1 MKILSHIVGVDTIGL
16 DYCTETQVKKAS
28 NFPDYYYF
36 QYDFMQKMENDH
48 NWRAMLIKDNIGD
61 WAICVGEWKG
71 MQRGISKGRR
81 SVKGD
86 PGHFSAKITFLRKNT
101 TRGQLVQYVGLT
113 GFESIPFQIG
123 SLTCDL
129 AGGNISVRKDE
140 EEPLQHVALAF
151 TLSTLYLLVQ
161 PRPETIP
168 TSMRNGRRQVPPTYN
183 Q

>member
-1 MKILSHIVGVDTIGL
+1 
-16 DYCTETQVKKAS
+16 
-28 NFPDYYYF
+28 
-36 QYDFMQKMENDH
+36 MENDH

-71 MQRGISKGRR
+71 MQRGISMGRR

-101 TRGQLVQYVGLT
+101 TRGQVEKYLALVG
-113 GFESIPFQIG
+113 ESISFQIG

-129 AGGNISVRKDE
+129 AGGNINVCQDE

-161 PRPETIP
+161 PRPETFP
-168 TSMRNGRRQVPPTYN
+168 TSLRTRGRQVH